1 MKNKIWT
8 FMKVQ
13 KKMTNHQM
21 KVKNQNKMGM
31 MRRTQTFQMKKT
43 IQSDKLSINNK
54 NYKSNRKKIK
64 KTLS

>member
-13 KKMTNHQM
+13 KKMTNRQM
-21 KVKNQNKMGM
+21 KVKNRNKMGM

-54 NYKSNRKKIK
+54 NYKNIRKIIN
-64 KTLS
+64 KTLN

>member
-1 MKNKIWT
+1 
-8 FMKVQ
+8 MKVQ

-21 KVKNQNKMGM
+21 KVRNKNKMGM

-54 NYKSNRKKIK
+54 NYKNIRKLIN
-64 KTLS
+64 KTLN